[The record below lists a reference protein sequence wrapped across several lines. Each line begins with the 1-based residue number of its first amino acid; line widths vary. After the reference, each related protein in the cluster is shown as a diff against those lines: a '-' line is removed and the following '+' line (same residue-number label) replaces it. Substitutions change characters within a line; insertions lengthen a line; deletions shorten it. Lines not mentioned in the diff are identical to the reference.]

1 MTSLDRRRENKE
13 SRQLWSLL
21 ECYFQGVAGKKR
33 CVVSV
38 ISVCNILLPY
48 SRSVPMPKRWVSFC
62 GNCILLCLLFSA
74 AILHCFKSLLG
85 QMTAINYYRTNTQTN
100 LKRWKSGFGL
110 SPRFKHFWRGVRG
123 ESFKKKPGVY
133 SLIISHIGMCRPK
146 GYGFC
151 VVLVWKLV

>member
-48 SRSVPMPKRWVSFC
+48 LRSVPMSKRWVSFC
-62 GNCILLCLLFSA
+62 GNCISLCLLFSA
-74 AILHCFKSLLG
+74 AILHCFRSLLG
-85 QMTAINYYRTNTQTN
+85 PLTPTANTHQTELTFN
-100 LKRWKSGFGL
+100 ESWKSGLGL